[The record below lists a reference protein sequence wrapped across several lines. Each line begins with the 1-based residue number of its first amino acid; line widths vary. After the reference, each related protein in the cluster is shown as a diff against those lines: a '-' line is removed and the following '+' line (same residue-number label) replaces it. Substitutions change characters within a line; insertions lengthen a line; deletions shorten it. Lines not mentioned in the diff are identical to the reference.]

1 MSNTKKEWIFIH
13 SINNFHLKQNRITL
27 LIPDWEIIYSM
38 TLEWEIGC
46 LIDPL
51 REIGSC
57 YTWSSDMWWDLERKI
72 HRNLAVNV
80 HYMSKFLLLLERVL
94 KPASVGIGFELGL

>member
-38 TLEWEIGC
+38 TLEW
-46 LIDPL
+46 
-51 REIGSC
+51 
-57 YTWSSDMWWDLERKI
+57 DLERKI
-72 HRNLAVNV
+72 HRNLAVNE